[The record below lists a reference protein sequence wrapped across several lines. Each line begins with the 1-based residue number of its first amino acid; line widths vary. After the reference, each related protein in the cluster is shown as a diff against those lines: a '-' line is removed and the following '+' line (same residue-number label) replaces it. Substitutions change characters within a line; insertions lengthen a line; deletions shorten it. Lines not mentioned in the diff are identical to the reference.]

1 MIILPIFTSSD
12 SNNHYPSSS
21 VEYKEKLVI
30 SEYRDEMRFHFKL
43 KGYIS
48 WWTKFWNGL
57 GDKFK
62 FVLHS
67 RKQYTNSIEKDL
79 KSGMDFGDVYHKY
92 KELADL
98 GERTVYDEFCG
109 GPSKNIESFLPILK
123 KYYEFDFVYS
133 SSVSWYERDYS
144 SRIVKDYS

>member
-1 MIILPIFTSSD
+1 MILPIFIPCH
-12 SNNHYPSSS
+12 SNNYYPRSG
-21 VEYKEKLVI
+21 VEYKETRII
-30 SEYRDEMRFHFKL
+30 SKYRDEMRFYFKL
-43 KGYIS
+43 KSDIS
-48 WWTKFWNGL
+48 WWTKFWNRL
-57 GDKFK
+57 DNKFR

-67 RKQYTNSIEKDL
+67 RKQYANSIEKDL

-98 GERTVYDEFCG
+98 GERTAYDGFRG
-109 GPSKNIESFLPILK
+109 SSPKNIESFLPILK

-144 SRIVKDYS
+144 SRIVKDHS